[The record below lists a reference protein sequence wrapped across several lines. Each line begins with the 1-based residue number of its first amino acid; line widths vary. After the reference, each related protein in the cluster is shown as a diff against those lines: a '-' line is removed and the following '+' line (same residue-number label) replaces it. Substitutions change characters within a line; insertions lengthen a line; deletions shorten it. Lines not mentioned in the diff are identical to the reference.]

1 MSIKQLKAIKFSL
14 SPANETNKYFLFGD
28 EHILMYRAKKHCL
41 KNLDMNLIEK
51 FYINIADDNFDAN
64 LDQCLMSNSLFNEK
78 KVIYLNLSKNRL
90 NKDLVERFKKIMS
103 YETDNILIT
112 EITNLS
118 KKIIERDI
126 IEKLDGDGFFID
138 CSSPYDSEIESYLAT
153 ELPEFLNKKE
163 NIKVLL
169 EMYEGNFSAL
179 LNDLEILQILEIREE
194 KEAMTIFTNNGDKNN
209 YKLIEH
215 ISNNEPDSA
224 LSIIDSM
231 KKNDRN
237 SVPLLIWILA
247 RDINA
252 IKFVKD
258 GRNLKSLG
266 IWDNQVHMYKRI
278 SDRTSKECIDKSI
291 SSLDGIDKC
300 FKGVLNGDPW
310 NGIKNIIL
318 ELST

>member
-1 MSIKQLKAIKFSL
+1 
-14 SPANETNKYFLFGD
+14 
-28 EHILMYRAKKHCL
+28 
-41 KNLDMNLIEK
+41 
-51 FYINIADDNFDAN
+51 
-64 LDQCLMSNSLFNEK
+64 
-78 KVIYLNLSKNRL
+78 
-90 NKDLVERFKKIMS
+90 
-103 YETDNILIT
+103 
-112 EITNLS
+112 
-118 KKIIERDI
+118 
-126 IEKLDGDGFFID
+126 
-138 CSSPYDSEIESYLAT
+138 
-153 ELPEFLNKKE
+153 
-163 NIKVLL
+163 
-169 EMYEGNFSAL
+169 
-179 LNDLEILQILEIREE
+179 
-194 KEAMTIFTNNGDKNN
+194 
-209 YKLIEH
+209 
-215 ISNNEPDSA
+215 
-224 LSIIDSM
+224 M